1 MKMKKYIS
9 LVLLAAVSTVAV
21 AQQTTTPQNQK
32 ELNKEITLEKD
43 FVPEVKKAVKKN
55 TLPAVK
61 KVTPPA
67 KTAVNYSDWANPI
80 DVPSSIPTMMPYGYR
95 TAHNFSNK
103 RGYLAVGG
111 GMAANFAGSAGY
123 RILDKENTTLRVWL
137 QHNSTWAGKNSS
149 LLLPEQGERLK
160 QKFNDN
166 VVGLALMHRLKY
178 GTLTMNARGHFDS
191 FNYYGGID
199 KLWDEANKQTF
210 TEFSIKGGWDAVA
223 VLAND
228 HALDYNA
235 GLAFNHAG
243 YDEPLND
250 DFIKGIK
257 PAKENVLNI
266 TAGAEYGINDNL
278 GVGLQLDAD
287 YVSTSL
293 TTEDIIDT
301 NRKYFLLTLQPY
313 ITWENSILSA
323 HAGADILLGK
333 PQFYDFNNRHDDAVS
348 NGKFHISP
356 NVQLNFKFAPGA
368 AFYVDIT
375 GGKTLNTLSSMAA
388 VNRYSS
394 PSMFYYN
401 TFSPFDGEA
410 GFKIGPFAGFSM
422 KVYGGYGIFKGDL
435 NAQLLPTAPYGIA
448 DDKPVLPYS
457 LATNY
462 IPLKARGMRIGA
474 EVNYKYR
481 SLVEA
486 HADIVYAPADDKV
499 NYDGWTKG
507 YPLDGLDGSSLIS
520 NIDLKFT
527 PIRQLAFNVGLQ
539 LRTGRSQVQRE
550 YVMDEMGTKV
560 HMLIDTWYDMDD
572 VIDLHAGAS
581 WRFDKVVTLWV
592 KGSNLLNR
600 KWDVLPGMGAQKF
613 NVMGGVSLVF

>member
-9 LVLLAAVSTVAV
+9 VMLLAAMATGAA
-21 AQQTTTPQNQK
+21 AQQSTTPQNQK

-67 KTAVNYSDWANPI
+67 KTTVNYSDWANPI

-95 TAHNFSNK
+95 TAHNFSHK
-103 RGYLAVGG
+103 RGYLVVGG

-123 RILDKENTTLRVWL
+123 RIVDEQNTTLGAWL

-149 LLLPEQGERLK
+149 LLVPDGEKRLK

-166 VVGLALMHRLKY
+166 VVGLDLMHRMKY
-178 GTLTMNARGHFDS
+178 GTITMSARGHFDS

-199 KLWDEANKQTF
+199 PLWDDAHKQTF
-210 TEFSIKGGWDAVA
+210 MEFGLKGGWDAEA
-223 VLAND
+223 MLSND
-228 HALDYNA
+228 RTMDYNV

-243 YDEPLND
+243 YDEPVLED
-250 DFIKGIK
+250 VKA
-257 PAKENVLNI
+257 AKENTFNL
-266 TAGAEYGINDNL
+266 TAGAEYGINDNV
-278 GVGLQLDAD
+278 GVGLQMDAD
-287 YVSTSL
+287 YVNTSL
-293 TTEDIIDT
+293 TDGSR
-301 NRKYFLLTLQPY
+301 NYFLLTLQPY
-313 ITWENSILSA
+313 FTWENSILSA
-323 HAGADILLGK
+323 HVGADLLLGK
-333 PQFYDFNNRHDDAVS
+333 PQLFDFSGKHADGFAT
-348 NGKFHISP
+348 GKFHVSP
-356 NVQLNFKFAPGA
+356 NVQLNFNFAPGA
-368 AFYVDIT
+368 AFYVDVT
-375 GGKTLNTLSSMAA
+375 GGKTLNTLSSLAA
-388 VNRYSS
+388 QNRYSA
-394 PSMFYYN
+394 PMAFNYN

-435 NAQLLPTAPYGIA
+435 NALLIPSVMGQAESGVATI
-448 DDKPVLPYS
+448 LPY
-457 LATNY
+457 TPFTFY
-462 IPLKARGMRIGA
+462 IPLKARGMKIGA
-474 EVNYKYR
+474 ELNYKYR

-486 HADIVYAPADDKV
+486 TAGIVYAPADDEV
-499 NYDGWTKG
+499 NYGGWTRG
-507 YPLDGLDGSSLIS
+507 YPLDGFDGASLVS

-527 PIRQLAFNVGLQ
+527 PIRQLAFNVGLNV
-539 LRTGRSQVQRE
+539 RSGRSQVEQR
-550 YVMDEMGTKV
+550 YIVDEAGEQILDV
-560 HMLIDTWYDMDD
+560 VNEWYDMSD
-572 VIDLHAGAS
+572 VINLHAGAS

-592 KGSNLLNR
+592 KGDNLLNR